1 MTRGVIGAR
10 WAAMAVVGVCAG
22 LVPAPARA
30 AQGEPI
36 FVCPQPQLQP
46 QTQAALLPP
55 PDSPTLFTNVQL
67 CFPTQGNVPSVP
79 GETYLYYMQSD
90 ELSSRPTQGRWV
102 PFDETI
108 EAALLEDFQRL
119 MDTPFLND
127 LVIEIVDEP
136 YANGVAG
143 KRAVFRMDE
152 RERVRIVNWEGG
164 DEYDE
169 TEILEALEQSGIELR
184 LDSRIGP
191 SVVRQ
196 TEALLREMYAE
207 KGYQFAEVSHEIIPM
222 ASGPKLVRLTFKIDQ
237 GPKVRVADISFVG
250 NEQMSDRSLKRQ
262 MKNTREPWIFSF
274 ITGRGTYKPFGYE
287 QDAVALEAHYR
298 NNGYIQAQVGQPE
311 LEHLDVSED
320 GKTRPV
326 RLRIPVSEGER
337 YRIGTVSFEGQEV
350 VREEALDEIFSALR
364 PGEYYSEQDVREGF
378 EVAKEEYGSVG
389 YYEMTAFPALAPRTD
404 PDGPP
409 MRIDGDPVVDVTLHF
424 QEGEQYFINR
434 IRFIGNNATH
444 DEVIRR
450 EINLIE
456 RGVFNTEALK
466 YSVRRLN
473 QLGYFEPLD
482 EENAIQIEKRPGFE
496 NEVDL
501 TLNLEEANLNQLTF
515 GAGASQFD
523 GFFLQLGFTTRNFLG
538 RGESLTLSLQN
549 GERIKNYNVGFTEPF
564 LFGRPITGGINLF
577 RRDIRFINQ
586 FTQSSVGAT
595 TSLGV
600 RVKRWSQFF
609 VSYSYEQTE
618 VTELNPLFLNPD
630 ILRFNP
636 FLQDALLIGQDGART
651 ISKVTPTFLLNTV
664 DHPIFPTTGK
674 KYTVAFEYA
683 GLGGNTRFYKPI
695 VEGIWY
701 LKHARRLSI
710 GFRARGEYIAPIGS
724 TVGLPLFSLLTLGG
738 DFSLRGFDIRSIGPN
753 DPFIVN
759 EDGTTS
765 GSGLVIGGNKS
776 LLFNIEYLISIAD
789 PVRLVF
795 FYDAGQV
802 ANFGQDFATDLFRT
816 STGAEVRFFM
826 PVLNVP
832 FRLIYVFNPQR
843 GDCPGATCVL
853 NDRFRPQEGSLFK
866 FAIGTTF

>member
-67 CFPTQGNVPSVP
+67 CFPTQGNVPSVQ

-102 PFDETI
+102 SFDETI

-196 TEALLREMYAE
+196 TEGLLREMYAE

-311 LEHLDVSED
+311 LEYLDVSED

-350 VREEALDEIFSALR
+350 VREEALDEIFSVLR

-389 YYEMTAFPALAPRTD
+389 YYEMTAFPTLAPRTD

-434 IRFIGNNATH
+434 IRFIGNNTTH

>member
-1 MTRGVIGAR
+1 MGSAVSGAR
-10 WAAMAVVGVCAG
+10 WSAVAVAVVCAG
-22 LVPAPARA
+22 LVPVSAGA
-30 AQGEPI
+30 AEAEPI
-36 FVCPQPQLQP
+36 VVGQPAP
-46 QTQAALLPP
+46 VALPP
-55 PDSPTLFTNVQL
+55 PDSPTLLAFPSL
-67 CFPTQGNVPSVP
+67 ELSFPTQGGVSSVD
-79 GETYLYYMQSD
+79 GNTYLYYMQID
-90 ELSSRPTQGRWV
+90 EMISLPSQARWT

-108 EAALLEDFQRL
+108 ERVLLEDFRSL
-119 MDTPFLND
+119 WDTGFLND
-127 LVIEIVDEP
+127 LTIEIVDAP
-136 YANGVAG
+136 YPNGVPA
-143 KRAVFRMDE
+143 KRVVFLMEE
-152 RERVRIVNWEGG
+152 RERVRITTFEGS
-164 DEYDE
+164 DEYDQ
-169 TEILEALEQSGIELR
+169 TEINDALEQAGIELR
-184 LDSRIGP
+184 ADSRIGP
-191 SVVRQ
+191 RVVRQ
-196 TEALLREMYAE
+196 TEGLLREMYAE
-207 KGYQFAEVSHEIIPM
+207 KGYQFAEVSHEITAI
-222 ASGPKLVRLTFKIDQ
+222 AGGPKIVQLTFTIDQ

-250 NEQMSDRSLKRQ
+250 NDKMSDRSLKRQ
-262 MKNTREPWIFSF
+262 MKNTKEPWLFSF

-298 NNGYIQAQVGQPE
+298 NNGYLAAQVGQPE
-311 LEHLDVSED
+311 LEYLDVTED

-337 YRIGTVSFEGQEV
+337 YRIGTVDFEGQEV
-350 VREEALDEIFSALR
+350 VRLGAIAQIFSDVR
-364 PGEYYSEQDVREGF
+364 SGEYYSEQVVREAF
-378 EVAKEEYGSVG
+378 DVARQRYGEVG
-389 YYEMTAFPALAPRTD
+389 YYEMTGFPDFMFRTEPD
-404 PDGPP
+404 PEGRPT
-409 MRIDGDPVVDVTLHF
+409 RIDGDPVVDVTLHF

-434 IRFIGNNATH
+434 ITFVGNDTTH

-450 EINLIE
+450 ELNMVE

-482 EENAIQIEKRPGFE
+482 EENAIEIDKRPGFE

-501 TLNLEEANLNQLTF
+501 TINLEEANLNQLTF

-549 GERIKNYNVGFTEPF
+549 GERVKNYNVGFTEPF
-564 LFGRPITGGINLF
+564 LFGRPITGGINVF

-586 FTQSSVGAT
+586 FTQNSIGAT
-595 TSLGV
+595 TSIGV
-600 RVKRWSQFF
+600 RVKRWSQLF
-609 VSYSYEQTE
+609 VSYSFEETE
-618 VTELNPLFLNPD
+618 VTELNPAFLNPD
-630 ILRFNP
+630 LLRFNP
-636 FLQDALLIGQDGART
+636 FLQDALLLGQDGART

-674 KYTVAFEYA
+674 KYTAAFEYA
-683 GLGGNTRFYKPI
+683 GLGGNTQFYKPI
-695 VEGIWY
+695 IEGIWY
-701 LKHARRLSI
+701 LRHARRLSI
-710 GFRARGEYIAPIGS
+710 GLRARGEYIAPLGS
-724 TVGLPLFSLLTLGG
+724 TVGLPLFSLLTMGG

-759 EDGTTS
+759 PDGTSS

-802 ANFGQDFATDLFRT
+802 ADFGQHFSTDLFRT
-816 STGAEVRFFM
+816 STGIEVRFFM

-832 FRLIYVFNPQR
+832 FRLIYAFNPQR
-843 GDCPGATCVL
+843 GDCPDGASCVL
-853 NDRFRPQEGSLFK
+853 NDRFQPQESSLFK